1 MKEDRENRND
11 QARAARLR
19 QTVLLSLLIV
29 IGLGVAAGLN
39 RWLEVNRPPA
49 DPSMEEERLY
59 VTGAAA
65 RRMSLSFN
73 GLVADWYWMRSLQ
86 YVGRKILAQGEKVE
100 LNSLASLDLKLLYP
114 LLDTATTLDPQFI
127 PVYEYGAVVLPEINA
142 DDAIKLVRKGIEN
155 NPSEWRLYYH
165 LGYIY
170 WQRKDY
176 NAASQAYAEGARL
189 PNAPAWMAP
198 MSARMKAEGGDY
210 AYAIDMYNLMKDQ
223 TSDPKL
229 KHMLELRLAQ
239 TMWFED
245 RDKIR
250 RVLSEYGRCP
260 SSWREIAQPLRNAG
274 LELDASGSPLDPTKI
289 PYVLNREKCDVEL
302 ATSSEIP
309 RI

>member
-155 NPSEWRLYYH
+155 NPS
-165 LGYIY
+165 
-170 WQRKDY
+170 
-176 NAASQAYAEGARL
+176 
-189 PNAPAWMAP
+189 
-198 MSARMKAEGGDY
+198 
-210 AYAIDMYNLMKDQ
+210 
-223 TSDPKL
+223 
-229 KHMLELRLAQ
+229 
-239 TMWFED
+239 
-245 RDKIR
+245 
-250 RVLSEYGRCP
+250 
-260 SSWREIAQPLRNAG
+260 
-274 LELDASGSPLDPTKI
+274 
-289 PYVLNREKCDVEL
+289 
-302 ATSSEIP
+302 
-309 RI
+309 